1 MIMTP
6 YIKLHYK
13 WVVLFSSILNSLH
26 FEPPCSFLHDKR
38 QSHLLI
44 LICMMWTNEIKSHSA
59 MIKVQWQTNV
69 FAQWRNKYE
78 IVIQMYWKIMYIP
91 MTYSWTKLLSTY
103 QKAQMSYILIQ
114 LYRGRK
120 EEIGKLCEYFTI
132 HKILSNAIKRQER
145 EGKFHLVEGKG
156 CYRKTITGI
165 ARFYLGNFQLLR

>member
-1 MIMTP
+1 MIMTS

-13 WVVLFSSILNSLH
+13 WVVLFSSFLNSLN

-91 MTYSWTKLLSTY
+91 MTYSWTKLLS
-103 QKAQMSYILIQ
+103 
-114 LYRGRK
+114 
-120 EEIGKLCEYFTI
+120 
-132 HKILSNAIKRQER
+132 
-145 EGKFHLVEGKG
+145 FHLPPKKHKCHTFWFNCTGGERKKLENFVNILPSTKSYQMPLKGKKE
-156 CYRKTITGI
+156 RV
-165 ARFYLGNFQLLR
+165 NFI